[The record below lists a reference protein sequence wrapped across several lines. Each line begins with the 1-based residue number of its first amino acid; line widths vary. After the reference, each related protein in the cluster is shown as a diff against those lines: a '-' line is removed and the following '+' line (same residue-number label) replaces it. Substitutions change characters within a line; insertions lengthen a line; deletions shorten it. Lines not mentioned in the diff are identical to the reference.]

1 MSETIKKATYDSD
14 EKKALNEKFGY
25 SETTAS
31 LIRTTLDSLATELI
45 NSSNRTIRTFKK
57 VKFKTLDDR
66 NLSSFSQT
74 EASQNITV
82 STQNISEQE

>member
-74 EASQNITV
+74 EASQDITV
-82 STQNISEQE
+82 STQSISEQE

>member
-45 NSSNRTIRTFKK
+45 NSSNRAIRTFKK

-74 EASQNITV
+74 EASQDITV
-82 STQNISEQE
+82 STQSISEQE